1 MLSAVVL
8 NKGFALRNAVTAVI
22 FLKPRNTQG
31 PASLCSGNRQEGLF
45 FIHAWFWASFFCFH
59 EAHSSQL
66 HLLSA
71 VEDVLASA
79 TPALS

>member
-1 MLSAVVL
+1 M
-8 NKGFALRNAVTAVI
+8 TAVI

-45 FIHAWFWASFFCFH
+45 FFHGWFGAWFFYFQ

-79 TPALS
+79 APALS